1 VTYTPPVTAAPE
13 FTRAATLAD
22 IDRIHALQRERRA
35 AVGAS
40 TAAQRI
46 AKIRALEAALLAR
59 RDEIRA
65 ALWDDYRKPAA
76 EVDLSEIY
84 PVIGEAR
91 HARRHLRH
99 WTKPHRVSTPL
110 ALLGSRSRIIYEPKG
125 VVLIISPWNFPIN
138 LTLGPLVSAIAAGN
152 CAIVKPSE
160 MTPHA
165 SACMKSILGDL
176 FDESEVAVV
185 EGDGEVAA
193 ALLAKKFDH
202 IFFTGSP
209 RVGRIV
215 MKAAAEHL
223 TSVTLELGGKSPV
236 IIDRTANLDEAA
248 RKIAWGKFFNSGQIC
263 IAPDYLLVDE
273 AVRPE
278 LSVKLRQAID
288 AMGDSARGVLV
299 NDAHA
304 ARIRAMVDDA
314 VTNGAELVA
323 GGVAAER
330 DVSPTVLDRVSPDSS
345 VMRHEIFGPI
355 LPIIGYRT
363 IDEALRIVGEREK
376 PLVLYLF
383 SRSKQFVR
391 DVLARTS
398 AGGTVINDTLVHF
411 YQVNLP
417 FGGVGESGMG
427 KAHGFFGFE
436 AFSNARGVL
445 EQPTRFSGIQ
455 LMYPPYTKFKQ
466 KLIDLTLK
474 YL

>member
-1 VTYTPPVTAAPE
+1 MTAEPQFA
-13 FTRAATLAD
+13 RAAVLSE
-22 IDRIHALQRERRA
+22 IDRIHAAQRERRA
-35 AVGAS
+35 SSAATTAS
-40 TAAQRI
+40 ERI
-46 AKIRALEAALLAR
+46 AKIRALEDALLAR
-59 RDEIRA
+59 RDEVRA
-65 ALWDDYRKPAA
+65 ALWNDYKKPPA

-91 HARRHLRH
+91 HARRHLRR
-99 WTKPHRVSTPL
+99 WTKPRRVATPL
-110 ALLGSRSRIIYEPKG
+110 ALLGSRSRIVYEPKG
-125 VVLIISPWNFPIN
+125 VVLIVSPWNFPIN

-152 CAIVKPSE
+152 SAIIKPSE

-176 FDESEVAVV
+176 FDESEVTVI

-202 IFFTGSP
+202 VFFTGSP
-209 RVGRIV
+209 RVGRMV

-248 RKIAWGKFFNSGQIC
+248 KKIAWGKFFNSGQIC

-273 AVRPE
+273 SIRAEMSRKLVEAVN
-278 LSVKLRQAID
+278 
-288 AMGDSARGVLV
+288 AMGEDGARGILV

-304 ARIRAMVDDA
+304 ARIRQLVDDA
-314 VTNGAELVA
+314 VANGAELVA
-323 GGVAAER
+323 GGVAKER
-330 DVSPTVLDRVSPDSS
+330 DVPPTILSNVSPSS
-345 VMRHEIFGPI
+345 AVMQHEIFGPI
-355 LPIIGYRT
+355 LPIISYRT
-363 IDEALRIVGEREK
+363 TDEALRVIAEREK
-376 PLVLYLF
+376 PLVMYLF

-398 AGGTVINDTLVHF
+398 AGGTVINDTLIHF

-427 KAHGFFGFE
+427 NAHGFFGFE
-436 AFSNARGVL
+436 AFSNMRGVL
-445 EQPTRFSGIQ
+445 EQPTRFSAIQ

-474 YL
+474 YF